1 MSVTHD
7 PPSDYECVAGE
18 FMRRRGPGG
27 IGAATVR
34 EWTRRM
40 RRGSAVLD
48 LGCGHGVPISQV
60 LVDEGFDVYGID
72 SSPSMIGAFQKRF
85 PSAHA
90 ECAPVETSDLFG
102 RSFDGIVSWGLL
114 FLLLVET
121 QERLIGKVATA
132 LAPGGQFVFTS
143 TLHACTWTDI
153 LTGTPSISLGGDRY
167 RAILAREGLEIVGE
181 ASDEGDNH
189 YYFALKR

>member
-1 MSVTHD
+1 MTHD
-7 PPSDYECVAGE
+7 PSSDYECMASE
-18 FMRRRGPGG
+18 FIRRRGPGG

-72 SSPSMIGAFQKRF
+72 ASPSMIAAFRTRF

-90 ECAPVETSDLFG
+90 ECATVETSDLFG

-114 FLLLVET
+114 FLLPVDT
-121 QERLIGKVATA
+121 QERLIGKVAKA
-132 LAPGGQFVFTS
+132 LAPGGQFAFTS

-167 RAILAREGLEIVGE
+167 RAILASEGLEIVGE
-181 ASDEGDNH
+181 ASDEGDNY
-189 YYFALKR
+189 YYFAWKR

>member
-1 MSVTHD
+1 MTHD
-7 PPSDYECVAGE
+7 PSSDYEYMASE
-18 FMRRRGPGG
+18 FIRRRGTGG

-40 RRGSAVLD
+40 RRGSTVLD

-72 SSPSMIGAFQKRF
+72 ASPSMIAAFRTRF

-90 ECAPVETSDLFG
+90 ECATVETSDLFG

-114 FLLLVET
+114 FLLPVDT
-121 QERLIGKVATA
+121 QERLIGKVAKA
-132 LAPGGQFVFTS
+132 LAPGGQFAFTS

-167 RAILAREGLEIVGE
+167 RSILASEGLEIVGE

-189 YYFALKR
+189 YYFAWKR